1 MISFAKC
8 IRLGI
13 LAGLLVVMTISASDA
28 KILKR
33 PDTSPDYQ
41 DLFLLGFGELT
52 MQTFNVSGGDSAD
65 VAFEQ
70 GNPNL
75 KADFGA
81 NYRVSLFANGNA
93 TRNFRLN
100 GALIID
106 SRIGE
111 EYYTMDPS
119 VFRLKMS
126 VETTEPIWD
135 GWRFTGHGVFDPHR
149 QWEMANLD
157 KRLLYQPQEPARL
170 ELFMRLESD
179 EYGLIEG
186 GSLRPSF
193 QGAKFTLHQRSVF
206 GAYANLH
213 KGRFGGEAVAGKLEG
228 KSFREGDVV
237 GIRADGTSGP
247 YDLEH
252 TPITRGS
259 EEIKIQVRD
268 RYDTTTVVSSKMLI
282 REIDYN
288 MDYLRGRVLLHQ
300 PVSSETAAGDPI
312 FIVITY
318 DYLREFNDEIF
329 GGRARVTPI
338 DEVTVSGS
346 LLHRNIDSRASG
358 DGIDEPEDVLAADAT
373 LKLDDHTTGYIEVAG
388 SENPN
393 AADKNN
399 ALRLG
404 AKTEVIDGLTLN
416 ADFQKIDDQFRSF
429 TNSDLDPVK
438 NQQRLNLG
446 GSFDLTEDQTFDAS
460 YANLQGLEANGH
472 YNHYSGLRDEK
483 IYRAG
488 YRNNFVDPL
497 GFGVR
502 VERRKVQDR
511 NNTAHEDNT
520 QDRALLDVDGKLED
534 FFIFGKFGYAANY
547 EHIRFRNEVVLGRND
562 ANTNQLALTLTS
574 QPSEQASVKLTQRV
588 AVRSDL
594 ELDLYDDRQD
604 ATFLTVQLRPG
615 ENLNTLTNY
624 EYKRYT
630 VPGSGVKLWQ
640 DDPIR
645 SAWAGNFALEYLPLD
660 KIKALGK
667 IGRRRAKDWVN
678 DSTRTNDFLLGQ
690 VSYFHTHHLSF
701 HAESEVTKS
710 AKHAGSVRIE
720 RDRVWDLGL
729 RVNWN
734 RDRFHEFT
742 AGLIRRD
749 IQDGLTGTESASYI
763 VLLSG
768 SLSLTERFFA
778 RGSVKGILLNDP
790 INDEKT
796 FAKLEVGY
804 DSHDWYRMSIGY
816 ERIQSDNDQNS
827 DWDYTG
833 QGIFVRF
840 TGKM

>member
-1 MISFAKC
+1 MISYTKC
-8 IRLGI
+8 IRLGM
-13 LAGLLVVMTISASDA
+13 LVGLLVVMTVSVSNA

-33 PDTSPDYQ
+33 FDSSPDYQ

-52 MQTFNVSGGDSAD
+52 MQTFNISGGDSAD

-81 NYRVSLFANGNA
+81 NYRMSLFANGNA

-111 EYYTMDPS
+111 EYRTMDPS

-135 GWRFTGHGVFDPHR
+135 GWRFTGHGVFDPQR

-157 KRLLYQPQEPARL
+157 KRLLYQPQESAKL
-170 ELFMRLESD
+170 ELLMRLESD

-193 QGAKFTLHQRSVF
+193 EGAQFTLHKRSVF

-259 EEIKIQVRD
+259 EDIKIQVRD
-268 RYDTTTVVSSKMLI
+268 RYDTTTVISSKALI
-282 REIDYN
+282 RDIDYN
-288 MDYLRGRVLLHQ
+288 IDYLRGRVLLHQ
-300 PVSSETAAGDPI
+300 PVASETAAGDPI
-312 FIVITY
+312 YIVLTY
-318 DYLREFNDEIF
+318 DYLREYNDEIF

-338 DEVTVSGS
+338 DEVTISGS

-393 AADKNN
+393 ATDKNN

-404 AKTEVIDGLTLN
+404 AKSEVIDGLTLN

-446 GSFDLTEDQTFDAS
+446 GSFDLTNDQTLNAS
-460 YANLQGLEANGH
+460 YANLQGLEANGR
-472 YNHYSGLRDEK
+472 YNYYSGLRDEK

-520 QDRALLDVDGKLED
+520 QDRAMLDVDGQLED

-547 EHIRFRNEVVLGRND
+547 EHIRFRNEVLLGRND
-562 ANTNQLALTLTS
+562 ANTNQLVLTLTS
-574 QPSEQASVKLTQRV
+574 QPSDNASLKVAHRV
-588 AVRSDL
+588 AVRKDL
-594 ELDLYDDRQD
+594 DSALYDDRQD
-604 ATFLTVQLRPG
+604 ATFLTVQWRPG
-615 ENLNTLTNY
+615 ENFNTLTNY

-640 DDPIR
+640 GDPIR
-645 SAWAGNFALEYLPLD
+645 SAWAGNFALEYLPIE

-678 DSTRTNDFLLGQ
+678 DSTRTNDFILGQ
-690 VSYFHTHHLSF
+690 VSYFYTHHLSF

-720 RDRVWDLGL
+720 RDRIWDLGL

-790 INDEKT
+790 IDDEKT

-804 DSHDWYRMSIGY
+804 DSHDWYRISIGY